1 MQDSLAIVGVAL
13 AAFVA
18 TNLDNLFFLIAFL
31 ADAKGRTLRVHAGFL
46 LAIAGILLV
55 GVGAAQAADFAPAR
69 YVGWLGIVPIALG
82 LHSLERLRR
91 DRAAPWP
98 ERPVERQAGAF
109 TVALVTLA
117 NAGDSFAVFVPLF
130 AESED
135 PFVVLIVATGLVAG
149 ILWCVLA
156 TWLVEHQAL
165 GHSFRRIGPRLLPFL
180 MIGVGIYVL
189 INTGSDTLF

>member
-1 MQDSLAIVGVAL
+1 MQDSLVIVGVAL

-18 TNLDNLFFLIAFL
+18 TNLDNLFFLVAFL

-46 LAIAGILLV
+46 LGIVAILLV
-55 GVGAAQAADFAPAR
+55 GVGAARAADFAPAR

-82 LHSLERLRR
+82 LHSLERLLRG
-91 DRAAPWP
+91 RAEPGS
-98 ERPVERQAGAF
+98 ERLLKPGAGAF

-135 PFVVLIVATGLVAG
+135 PFVLLIVATGLAAG
-149 ILWCVLA
+149 LLWCVFA
-156 TWLVEHQAL
+156 AWLVEHETL
-165 GHSFRRIGPRLLPFL
+165 GRSFRRFGPRLLPFL
-180 MIGVGIYVL
+180 MIGVGVYVL
-189 INTGSDTLF
+189 LNTGSDTLF